1 MTNYMVYDIGGSS
14 VKWSVIT
21 NKGSILKS
29 GKIGIASTVEE
40 FFEELTNLFNIYR
53 NEFSLQGI
61 AISAPG
67 AVDSQTGEIK
77 SKSAI
82 PYIYG
87 MNFKE
92 ILGEKIGLPIEI
104 ENDANCAALGE
115 CWLGATKD
123 NSDSAFIVCGTGIG
137 GAIVKN
143 NKIHT
148 GANMHGGEFGF
159 CIVDC
164 DIKNNKLLTW
174 SDVGSTFAL
183 VKAIAKRKNID
194 INKFDGKKAFE
205 LYDSGDE
212 IAIEEVNKFFT
223 YMAIGIINIQ
233 YTYDPEAIVIGGAI
247 SEREG
252 IIEDIRKRVIEILS
266 KDEYAEVIP
275 QIKKCVYGNDAN
287 KLGALYN
294 FLQKQKLEICID

>member
-1 MTNYMVYDIGGSS
+1 MANYMVYDIGGSS
-14 VKWSVIT
+14 VKWSIIT
-21 NKGSILKS
+21 DKGVILKS
-29 GKIGIASTVEE
+29 GK
-40 FFEELTNLFNIYR
+40 FEIPLTGDELFNELTDLFNIYI
-53 NEFSLQGI
+53 NEFLLQGI

-77 SKSAI
+77 SKSAV

-87 MNFKE
+87 VNFKE
-92 ILGEKIGLPIEI
+92 VLSKKVGRTVEI

-123 NSDSAFIVCGTGIG
+123 NNDSAFIVCGTGIG

-143 NKIHT
+143 KKIHT

-183 VKAIAKRKNID
+183 VKSIAKRKNID
-194 INKFDGKKAFE
+194 INKFNGKKAFE
-205 LYDSGDE
+205 LYDAGDE
-212 IAIEEVNKFFT
+212 IAREEVNKFFT

-252 IIEDIRKRVIEILS
+252 IIEDIKKRVIEILS
-266 KDEYAEVIP
+266 RDEYASVIP

-294 FLQKQKLEICID
+294 FLQKQELEICMC